1 MKKTMLA
8 VSLIALGLSA
18 FAGEKVA
25 EYTLPNVK
33 AELVESAAW
42 PGKYMINAEGLL
54 QPNEP
59 LGAPML
65 PYKTLSF
72 AVPNG
77 YSFKEVKVEADWEVF
92 SEKIKI
98 LPIQKPVPVSENPER
113 PEYVESTVEATYP
126 EAIAQARPM
135 KITGLDVIVVSVTPF
150 RYCEK
155 TGLLEKAKNLKL
167 SVIFTE
173 KPRLMSTLSVSP
185 SASTSSPS
193 TSTPLVHPDY
203 LAATLST
210 LVNPEDAAPKAEQLM
225 AAAAGTQVDYLMVS
239 PPDLYDTWKWYIDE
253 RKKNHPTL
261 TFEIVNTY
269 NIYNT
274 YPFKGWVKD
283 GVETTDG
290 TYANAAESIHAFLT
304 AYSSEHALKYVVLG
318 GAWLDVNDKDADGNL
333 NRHYL
338 QDGTEITY
346 ANAVPGVVIRVQ
358 YHPPSDLFY
367 ACVERYKDN
376 PGHPWDIDGDE
387 LYVEPDELQH
397 VNLQAKFAVSRMT
410 MKPFTYKGETLNQHQ
425 VISNFVKKVNRAEDP
440 KFVGNFKMGLAS
452 APLNYTQRNLTDTQ
466 IVLREEEE
474 FFDNVPN
481 MYDPVHSWVFS
492 DVGPVTRRH
501 AKEIMAPYH
510 PIIDAIGFHEPDTV
524 SHNSSKQWAFNDFY
538 RYDRETGSNNGHGSG
553 TSAALF
559 SANKFI
565 TEPGLTKINVV
576 GISCNTGHP
585 DLFSNKN
592 GKSVADVSLGESGCA
607 NITETGGVIASMN
620 NTRVGLSYF
629 ETRRLDGAGI
639 SERMHYNMCIN
650 VAKGM
655 TAGEAWLGAVTKYL
669 EDSRPKNNPDN
680 INPAQGGTYCMA
692 EEMLYGDP
700 LIKIVDI
707 YDYTWNGGNS
717 GMWDMTSENWTKDG
731 SASTFYHA
739 NNINFNVSGNTSITL
754 NPNTIPLELNR
765 TTLPY
770 GGMKMNITQGA
781 GDTFSLGGTGWLRLM
796 NNLNVSG
803 GTLEIGVSGGV
814 GGVDKTENERGE
826 VSVTSTGGIIF
837 ENTGKLVLN
846 NNNSGSK
853 YYFINGVKNA
863 SEIAFKGGGAI
874 LELGGLDSTLETL
887 SFEGVSSA
895 VSAGNVLRTNRDKT
909 KGELVR
915 FLPLSLKNIAL
926 TLETYEAFFGYTGET
941 IATLEDATLSF
952 RQNRWRGAKDNK
964 GNNYA
969 ERVDKKLVM
978 KDSTLAVDATE
989 DFYLDNAT
997 IEMSGNCRFMTM
1009 NEGKFN
1015 LIGTTTVHLAEG
1027 AVCRL
1032 DADFKAG
1039 TDGKLVFTGPG
1050 RVVVGLADGP
1060 AGAIRVEGGAILEME
1075 LFMFS
1080 RLSRLELA
1088 DGTTI
1093 VLPYQEDNF
1102 FQVIPITGEMVVEG
1116 ELVIKVKDEN
1126 KDEGEIIAEH
1136 TPTGSIFQF
1145 GSLLKWASA
1154 DGVWTLNTSVKPW
1167 LKNGVPTA
1175 FDLAERVYFPDI
1187 EGGEATVRL
1196 AMALEKPFICF
1207 GNKTTH
1213 YTFTCADN
1221 APETTTLI
1229 FDSLTI
1235 GGWTHFTFPL
1245 TFEKS
1250 LNVSGG
1256 DFEGNEVVSPVV
1268 EVAEGG
1274 VFEATTLHGR
1284 GDNRSEVTV
1293 SERGAFTL
1301 QGSHKMDLVLG
1312 KGAYLKAENGKY
1324 LDWNATTSITWP
1336 EDGSKVKID
1345 VSEFTPPETPQTII
1359 SGAGYTWTMQDL
1371 RKLEVEGNTCSL
1383 AVQDGALC
1391 LVKSDDIASPY
1402 TMSVNSANLNW
1413 DDAVWSGNGTAFPK
1427 KWSESYLDWTA
1438 DGVITVAQDRAV
1450 LTLDKPARFD
1460 TLTFVPANDSV
1471 KNFTFTIAT
1480 GGELKAREVHFEG
1493 FGGVVNV
1500 NNLELEEG
1508 ELYTS
1513 TEMHLKGTSSG
1524 ILRSGGNDTIYIYEP
1539 SEKWVLGEG
1548 AQGFLYFAITDRV
1561 KAVRQKI
1568 LVIDEESDWPIGGL
1582 EVALFQPNPIDR
1594 AEDFFIARDGA
1605 YVYIVPPEVHAIATA
1620 GTTEWTELQ
1629 WYAYDGSEATIS
1641 DWNDVY
1647 AARLESQS
1655 NDAIVLMDACAKDQL
1670 TIGPVETTSATTVML
1685 KAVEGSSA
1693 ILPIQITMN
1702 APATVKGDLLPTF
1715 DYVRGAGKLTLDTGA
1730 TTTLTLSSNFSP
1742 VEDGKVEVKAGSK
1755 IVLHH
1760 TIYYSTTNANWSGL
1774 TGDGEV
1780 EIVGDG
1786 NFRFMVPVPG
1796 KMFASTLGLTLHS
1809 ELEYLFDC
1817 GAYTMNVSNLGGSG
1831 IVGFGGL
1838 TVKEFE
1844 KRCNNNGAIAERL
1857 AGPRVLRTTQ
1867 TQISEWSGLLA
1878 PWFQYMFDTWR
1889 VSVKLVVTGNDDTPP
1904 SVKRRLV
1911 YSGTSGN
1918 TSSQYSGSDHVL
1930 DIESSGCLELNG
1942 FWNGDINNNGL
1953 LIFGRNGRVNGD
1965 GNLKGSGYITT
1976 DGDVIDLAARP
1987 SLASKYKLYSG
1998 TEGTI
2003 KFKVDSFETQTNVIQ
2018 VPNGFTLGEKPLVM
2032 LAVVGEGANEELR
2045 WKEVVLGDIENGY
2058 LVWKTGGAEIGPLT
2072 LTLAAGENDFD
2083 TLVGRFHASG
2093 VSEIIFNGAE
2103 GSDSSIAIQDQLS
2116 SYTGSLTL
2124 KNGVTVKG
2132 LSPLKASLNTNPSGK
2147 LVFALQDTSTT
2158 QDLISVPNGFAY
2170 DVDNFSVEVVGPNGE
2185 TNPMGTWA
2193 VLEGKLVYKIVNVD
2207 EPTTGFKFDG
2217 NLNSWGTHSV
2227 SAPAALSDDTYVET
2241 QKNGR
2246 GVKYTSI
2253 SRERYSNSNQFYL
2266 GANDWSF
2273 VWCVRLSPTTNGA
2286 HFSLGTKNGGGL
2298 ALTTVDS
2305 NHVALSRWNGGT
2317 PAERLVVAEIS
2328 AATSRFYSYAVTYRA
2343 GRYTF
2348 YVNGEEVGSSRDL
2361 DDATPLPSRVNWQ
2374 LFSIHGGNVG
2384 NVADGKDGFLDDVR
2398 AYDVALTPAAI
2409 KALADEFPPWPDMIA
2424 TVAGEVI
2431 ERNVNDFYVEEQIGN
2446 ICIAGDGTLR
2456 LIGDG
2461 EARLCQLADQSRLV
2475 IADGVTVRVTISN
2488 DNPNPLDGH
2497 EVVVE
2502 HGGRLVFEHADN
2514 VTALA
2519 NCDLRNITGEGTVE
2533 FLATVADRYIY
2544 LATNSFAETLSFC
2557 NNTTIFLGPYWN
2569 SSRPF
2574 KVTNLSGSGTFRYD
2588 TPKTAGRRYME
2599 VTQTESTVFT
2609 GVITDGPDNVGGGY
2623 TVSVKSDGETAT
2635 DKKSL
2640 TLSLLTDASGLD
2652 KVIVDSTGCL
2662 LVKKNASLGA
2672 AEITNNGLLV
2682 FSPQPN
2688 EDIRL
2693 NAFTFNNDST
2703 IHSTIA
2709 LSGNGTLFI
2718 PLNSKHFLAPSPVG
2732 VIDVLGSEGKTGV
2745 LSLIRV
2751 EKNFKFLKNV
2761 FRVSGALEGKELAVS
2776 GGWLCAAANAVP
2788 GGTAWS
2794 TESGEWTASGFNNGT
2809 GSTSGSVVSFED
2821 AVSTQSGGLVDAVA
2835 ITVNEAVSALQ
2846 MNFNSTLTS
2855 YTFTGSGSIGSAKFS
2870 FIDGGAPVVLN
2881 GVTLMPTSI
2890 ELVVPTSVAVG
2901 TRLITWSTPYENTF
2915 TSASLNAAGLTLEK
2929 RDDGLYVVE
2938 QPVDLDTIFYQFST
2952 ETPNYDATKLATS
2965 PSSMTIACSLKTANA
2980 KEELWAENLVWG
2992 TTKVKVGLM
3001 TGDTANKI
3009 KFFISVRGAA
3019 SYYPSEGVTVPFAN
3033 KQTHTYIIT
3042 FDSLSGSYGKWTL
3055 YVDGVKA
3062 VESGEKEFA
3071 FLFNDT
3077 ACNYTH
3083 EQTTNANAYLQDGR
3097 IYSRVLN
3104 TSEIKAYTELFP
3116 KNPVIHRAPRI
3127 IVR

>member
-1 MKKTMLA
+1 MKKSMLA
-8 VSLIALGLSA
+8 LLLIALGLSA
-18 FAGEKVA
+18 FAGEKIA
-25 EYTLPNVK
+25 EYTLPNVN
-33 AELVESAAW
+33 AELIESTAW
-42 PGKYMINAEGLL
+42 PGKYMINAAGLL
-54 QPNEP
+54 QPSEP

-77 YSFKEVKVEADWEVF
+77 YSFKEVKVEADWEVL

-98 LPIQKPVPVSENPER
+98 LPIQKPIPVSENPER

-150 RYCEK
+150 KYCEK

-173 KPRLMSTLSVSP
+173 KPRLMSSFSTSP
-185 SASTSSPS
+185 SS
-193 TSTPLVHPDY
+193 STPLVHPDY

-225 AAAAGTQVDYLMVS
+225 AAAAGTQVDYLMIS
-239 PPDLYDTWKWYIDE
+239 PPDLYETWEWYIGK
-253 RKKNHPTL
+253 RKENHPTL

-318 GAWLDVNDKDADGNL
+318 GAWLDVNDKDADGKL

-376 PGHPWDIDGDE
+376 PGHPWDPDGDE
-387 LYVEPDELQH
+387 LYVEPEELQH

-425 VISNFVKKVNRAEDP
+425 VISNFVEKVNRAEDP

-481 MYDPVHSWVFS
+481 MYDPAHSWFFS

-592 GKSVADVSLGESGCA
+592 GKSVADVSLGEAGCA
-607 NITETGGVIASMN
+607 NITETGGFIASMN
-620 NTRVGLSYF
+620 NSRVGLSYF

-669 EDSRPKNNPDN
+669 EDSRPKNDPNN

-717 GMWDMTSENWTKDG
+717 GTWDMTSENWTKDG

-754 NPNTIPLELNR
+754 DPNRIPTELNR

-770 GGMKMNITQGA
+770 GGMRMNITQGD
-781 GDTFSLGGTGWLRLM
+781 GDTFSLGGTGSLRLM

-814 GGVDKTENERGE
+814 GGVDKTENDRGE
-826 VSVTSTGGIIF
+826 VSVTANGGIIF

-874 LELGGLDSTLETL
+874 LELGGLDSTLEKLT
-887 SFEGVSSA
+887 FEGLNST
-895 VSAGNVLRTNRDKT
+895 VSAGNVLRTNMNKT

-915 FLPLSLKNIAL
+915 FLPLSLKNIGL
-926 TLETYEAFFGYTGET
+926 TLETYEAFDGYTGET
-941 IATLEDATLSF
+941 IATLEDAILTF

-969 ERVDKKLVM
+969 ERVNKKLVM

-997 IEMSGNCRFMTM
+997 IEMSGNCRFVTM

-1015 LIGTTTVHLAEG
+1015 LIGTTTVRLAEG
-1027 AVCRL
+1027 ATCRL
-1032 DADFKAG
+1032 DAEFKAAQ
-1039 TDGKLVFTGPG
+1039 DGKLVFTGPG
-1050 RVVVGLADGP
+1050 RVIVGLSDGP
-1060 AGAIRVEGGAILEME
+1060 AGAIRVEGGATLEME

-1093 VLPYQEDNF
+1093 VLPYQENNF

-1126 KDEGEIIAEH
+1126 AEEGEIIAEH

-1145 GSLLKWASA
+1145 GSLLEWASA
-1154 DGVWTLNTSVKPW
+1154 DGEWSLNKNIKPW
-1167 LKNGVPTA
+1167 RKNGESAA
-1175 FDLAERVYFPDI
+1175 FDIAERVYFPDI
-1187 EGGEATVRL
+1187 EGGVATVRL

-1250 LNVSGG
+1250 LIVSGG
-1256 DFEGNEVVSPVV
+1256 NFEGGKVVSPVV

-1284 GDNRSEVTV
+1284 GDNLSEVTV

-1345 VSEFTPPETPQTII
+1345 VSEFTPPETPQVII

-1391 LVKSDDIASPY
+1391 LVKSDGIASPY
-1402 TMSVNSANLNW
+1402 TMTVNSANLNW
-1413 DDAVWSGNGTAFPK
+1413 DDAAWSGNGTAFTK
-1427 KWSESYLDWTA
+1427 RWSESYLDWTA
-1438 DGVITVAQDRAV
+1438 NGVITVAQDDAV

-1460 TLTFVPANDSV
+1460 TLTFVPADDSV
-1471 KNFTFTIAT
+1471 KKFTFTIAA

-1493 FGGVVNV
+1493 FGGVVTV
-1500 NNLELEEG
+1500 NGLELEEG

-1513 TEMHLKGTSSG
+1513 TVMHLKGASSG

-1561 KAVRQKI
+1561 KAVRQKV

-1582 EVALFQPNPIDR
+1582 DVALFQPNPIDR
-1594 AEDFFIARDGA
+1594 AEDFFIAREGA
-1605 YVYIVPPEVHAIATA
+1605 YVYIVPPEVHAFPTA

-1629 WYAYDGSEATIS
+1629 WYAYDDSEATIS

-1655 NDAIVLMDACAKDQL
+1655 SDAIVLMDACATDVL
-1670 TIGPVETTSATTVML
+1670 TIGPASGTSPTTVML
-1685 KAVEGSSA
+1685 KAVEGSSV
-1693 ILPIQITMN
+1693 ILPGQITMN

-1742 VEDGKVEVKAGSK
+1742 IEDGYVEVKAGSK

-1780 EIVGDG
+1780 EIIRDG
-1786 NFRFMVPVPG
+1786 NFRFMVPVVA
-1796 KMFASTLGLTLHS
+1796 KMFASTLSLTLYS
-1809 ELEYLFDC
+1809 ELEYLFEC
-1817 GAYTMNVSNLGGSG
+1817 GPYAINVSNLGGAG
-1831 IVGFGGL
+1831 VVGFGGL
-1838 TVKEFE
+1838 TNSEFE
-1844 KRCNNNGAIAERL
+1844 RRCAGKVDVANRL
-1857 AGPRVLRTTQ
+1857 AGERVLQTTQ
-1867 TQISEWSGLLA
+1867 TRISEWNGSLASGFSY
-1878 PWFQYMFDTWR
+1878 WMWT
-1889 VSVKLVVTGNDDTPP
+1889 VSVKLKVAGGESTP
-1904 SVKRRLV
+1904 SVNRRLI
-1911 YSGTSGN
+1911 YSGN
-1918 TSSQYSGSDHVL
+1918 ATSSHVL

-1965 GNLKGSGYITT
+1965 DNLKGSGYITT
-1976 DGDVIDLAARP
+1976 DNDVIDLAARP
-1987 SLASKYKLYSG
+1987 ALASKYKLYSG

-2003 KFKVDSFETQTNVIQ
+2003 KFKVASFETQTNVIQ
-2018 VPNGFTLGEKPLVM
+2018 VPSDFTLGEKPLVM
-2032 LAVVGEGANEELR
+2032 LAVDGSGDLR
-2045 WKEVVLGDIENGY
+2045 WKEVELSDIENGY
-2058 LVWKTGGAEIGPLT
+2058 LVWKTQGEEIGPLT
-2072 LTLAAGENDFD
+2072 LTLAAGENDFNA
-2083 TLVGRFHASG
+2083 LVERFHASG

-2103 GSDSSIAIQDQLS
+2103 GVDSSIAIQDQLS

-2132 LSPLKASLNTNPSGK
+2132 LSPLMASLNTNPSGK
-2147 LVFALQDTSTT
+2147 LVFTLQDISTT
-2158 QDLISVPNGFAY
+2158 QDLINIPSDFDYKAN
-2170 DVDNFSVEVVGPNGE
+2170 DFSVEVVGPNGE
-2185 TNPMGTWA
+2185 TNPMGTWTKSGNKLIYK
-2193 VLEGKLVYKIVNVD
+2193 VVDVEGDVTV
-2207 EPTTGFKFDG
+2207 GFKFDG
-2217 NLNSWGTHSV
+2217 NATSWGTNPIGTIDNYSE
-2227 SAPAALSDDTYVET
+2227 SSYALTRDGYGINTLQNPYGGT
-2241 QKNGR
+2241 NL
-2246 GVKYTSI
+2246 
-2253 SRERYSNSNQFYL
+2253 YL
-2266 GANDWSF
+2266 GDTTDWSF
-2273 VWCVRLSPTTNGA
+2273 VWCVRLAPTVNGA
-2286 HFSLGTKNGGGL
+2286 HFSLGTKSGGGL
-2298 ALTTVDS
+2298 ALTTVDA
-2305 NHVALSRWNGGT
+2305 NHAALSRWKGGT
-2317 PAERLVVAEIS
+2317 AAEKLFTVEVPS
-2328 AATSRFYSYAVTYRA
+2328 ATSRFYSYAVTYRA

-2348 YVNGEEVGSSRDL
+2348 YANGEEKGSCSDL
-2361 DDATPLPSRVNWQ
+2361 EDAIPLASKVNWQ
-2374 LFSIHGGNVG
+2374 FFSIHGGNVN
-2384 NVADGKDGFLDDVR
+2384 NVATSSGGVIDDVR

-2424 TVAGEVI
+2424 TIAGEVV
-2431 ERNVNDFYVEEQIGN
+2431 ERNVNDFYVDGQIGN
-2446 ICIAGDGTLR
+2446 ICISGDGTLR
-2456 LIGDG
+2456 LVGVG
-2461 EARLCQLADQSRLV
+2461 EARLCQIDNQSRLV

-2488 DNPNPLDGH
+2488 GNPNPLDGH

-2514 VTALA
+2514 VTELA
-2519 NCDLRNITGEGTVE
+2519 NCDLSNITGEGTVE
-2533 FLATVADRYIY
+2533 FLATVADKYIY
-2544 LATNSFAETLSFC
+2544 PPTNSFAGTLSFC

-2599 VTQTESTVFT
+2599 VTQTESTVFA

-2623 TVSVKSDGETAT
+2623 TVTVKSDGETAT

-2662 LVKKNASLGA
+2662 MVKKNASLGA

-2693 NAFTFNNDST
+2693 NAFTFNSDST

-2718 PLNSKHFLAPSPVG
+2718 PLNSKHFLASSPVG

-2751 EKNFKFLKNV
+2751 ENNFKFLKNV

-2809 GSTSGSVVSFED
+2809 GSTSGGAVSFED
-2821 AVSTQSGGLVDAVA
+2821 AVSTQSGRIVDAVA
-2835 ITVNEAVSALQ
+2835 ITVNETVSASQ

-2855 YTFTGSGSIGSAKFS
+2855 YTFTGSGSIDSAKFS

-2881 GVTLMPTSI
+2881 GVTLTQSSI

-2938 QPVDLDTIFYQFST
+2938 QPVDLATIFYQFST
-2952 ETPNYDATKLATS
+2952 ENTTYDATKLAVS
-2965 PSSMTIACSLKTANA
+2965 PSSMTIACSLKTASPN
-2980 KEELWAENLVWG
+2980 ETLWTENLAWG
-2992 TTKVKVGLM
+2992 ATKVKVGLM
-3001 TGDTANKI
+3001 TGDTADKI
-3009 KFFISVRGAA
+3009 KFFVSVVGSAT

-3062 VESGEKEFA
+3062 GESGEKELA
-3071 FLFNDT
+3071 FLYNKT

-3083 EQTTNANAYLQDGR
+3083 EQTTNANGYLQDGR

-3116 KNPVIHRAPRI
+3116 KTPAIHLAPRI

>member
-1 MKKTMLA
+1 MRSYLTKKISLIGA
-8 VSLIALGLSA
+8 VLLGSVSL
-18 FAGEKVA
+18 AGEKIS
-25 EYTLPNVK
+25 EYTLPEVK
-33 AELVESAAW
+33 AELVESTAW
-42 PGKYMINAEGLL
+42 PDKYMINVEGLL

-113 PEYVESTVEATYP
+113 PGYVESTVEATYP
-126 EAIAQARPM
+126 EAIAQGRPM

-150 RYCEK
+150 RYCGK

-167 SVIFTE
+167 SVVFTE
-173 KPRLMSTLSVSP
+173 KPRLMTTLSVSP
-185 SASTSSPS
+185 SAS

-203 LAATLST
+203 LAATLSA
-210 LVNPEDAAPKAEQLM
+210 LVNPDDAAPKAEQLM

-239 PPDLYDTWKWYIDE
+239 PPALYDTWLWYIGE

-261 TFEIVNTY
+261 TFDIVNTE

-367 ACVERYKDN
+367 ACVERYADN
-376 PGHPWDIDGDE
+376 PGHPWDPDGDE

-425 VISNFVKKVNRAEDP
+425 VISNFLIKVNRAEDP

-585 DLFSNKN
+585 DLFSSKN
-592 GKSVADVSLGESGCA
+592 GKSVADVSLGEAGCA
-607 NITETGGVIASMN
+607 NITGTGGFIASMN

-707 YDYTWNGGNS
+707 YDYTWNGGNP
-717 GMWDMTSENWTKDG
+717 GVWDMTTQNWTKDG
-731 SASTFYHA
+731 EATEFYHA
-739 NNINFNVSGNTSITL
+739 KNINFNVSGDTSITL

-781 GDTFSLGGTGWLRLM
+781 GDTFSLGGTGSLRLM

-853 YYFINGVKNA
+853 YYFINGVKNV
-863 SEIAFKGGGAI
+863 SEIAFNGGGAI

-887 SFEGVSSA
+887 TFEGQSSD
-895 VSAGNVLRTNRDKT
+895 VSAGNVLRTNMNKA

-964 GNNYA
+964 GNYYA

-997 IEMSGNCRFMTM
+997 IETSGNCRFVTM

-1050 RVVVGLADGP
+1050 RVIVGLADGP
-1060 AGAIRVEGGAILEME
+1060 AGAIRVEGGATLEME

-1093 VLPYQEDNF
+1093 VLPYKENNF

-1126 KDEGEIIAEH
+1126 AEEGEIIAEH
-1136 TPTGSIFQF
+1136 TSTGSIFQF
-1145 GSLLKWASA
+1145 GSLLEWASEN
-1154 DGVWTLNTSVKPW
+1154 DEWTLDKEVKPW
-1167 LKNGVPTA
+1167 LKNGVAAA
-1175 FDLAERVYFPDI
+1175 FDLAENMYFPDI
-1187 EGGEATVRL
+1187 EGGQAIVRL
-1196 AMALEKPFICF
+1196 AMSLENPFVCF
-1207 GNKTTH
+1207 ANKTTH
-1213 YTFTCADN
+1213 YNFIPAEGAKDV
-1221 APETTTLI
+1221 TLT
-1229 FDSLTI
+1229 FDSLNI
-1235 GGWTHFTFPL
+1235 GGWTHFAFPL
-1245 TFEKS
+1245 TFEKR
-1250 LNVSGG
+1250 LDVAGG
-1256 DFEGNEVVSPVV
+1256 DAEGTEIVSPVV
-1268 EVAEGG
+1268 KVAAGG
-1274 VFEATTLHGR
+1274 VLEAITIR
-1284 GDNRSEVTV
+1284 GKGDSPSEVTIAD
-1293 SERGAFTL
+1293 GGKFTL
-1301 QGSHKMDLVLG
+1301 QGSHRMKLVLEP
-1312 KGAYLKAENGKY
+1312 GAYLKAENKKY
-1324 LDWNATTSITWP
+1324 LDWNIATEIVWP

-1345 VSEFTPPETPQTII
+1345 VSGFTPPEKPQVII
-1359 SGAGYTWTMQDL
+1359 RGDGRHWTMQDL

-1383 AVQDGALC
+1383 AVQEGTLC
-1391 LVKSDDIASPY
+1391 LVKRDDIAAPY

-1413 DDAVWSGNGTAFPK
+1413 DDAAWSGNGTAFPK

-1438 DGVITVAQDRAV
+1438 NGVITVAQNDAV

-1460 TLTFVPANDSV
+1460 TLTFVPANESV
-1471 KNFTFTIAT
+1471 SNFTFTIAA

-1513 TEMHLKGTSSG
+1513 TEMHLKGASSG
-1524 ILRSGGNDTIYIYEP
+1524 ILRSGGNDTIYIYAP

-1605 YVYIVPPEVHAIATA
+1605 YVYIVPPEVHAIATS
-1620 GTTEWTELQ
+1620 GTTNWTALQ

-1655 NDAIVLMDACAKDQL
+1655 NDAIVLMDACATAQL
-1670 TIGPVETTSATTVML
+1670 TIGPASGTSPTSVML
-1685 KAVEGSSA
+1685 KAVEGSLV

-1742 VEDGKVEVKAGSK
+1742 IEDGYVEVKAGSK

-1780 EIVGDG
+1780 EIIRDG
-1786 NFRFMVPVPG
+1786 TFRFMVPVVA
-1796 KMFASTLGLTLHS
+1796 KMFASTLSLTLRS
-1809 ELEYLFDC
+1809 ELEYLFEC
-1817 GAYTMNVSNLGGSG
+1817 GPYTINVSNLGGAG
-1831 IVGFGGL
+1831 TVGFGGM
-1838 TVKEFE
+1838 TDNDFAR
-1844 KRCNNNGAIAERL
+1844 RCNNDGKIATKL
-1857 AGPRVLRTTQ
+1857 AGERVLRTTQ
-1867 TQISEWSGLLA
+1867 TRISEWNGLLA
-1878 PWFQYMFDTWR
+1878 PGFSFGFWS
-1889 VSVKLVVTGNDDTPP
+1889 VSVRLKVAGSESTP
-1904 SVKRRLV
+1904 SVNRRLV
-1911 YSGTSGN
+1911 YSGNSTNS
-1918 TSSQYSGSDHVL
+1918 HVL

-1942 FWNGDINNNGL
+1942 YWNGDINNNGI
-1953 LIFGRNGRVNGD
+1953 LIFGRNGRVSGD

-1976 DGDVIDLAARP
+1976 DGDVIDLATRP
-1987 SLASKYKLYSG
+1987 ALASKYKLYSG

-2003 KFKVDSFETQTNVIQ
+2003 KFNVASFATKTNVIQ
-2018 VPNGFTLGEKPLVM
+2018 VPSGFALGEKPLVM
-2032 LAVVGEGANEELR
+2032 LAVDGSGDLR
-2045 WKEVVLGDIENGY
+2045 WKEVELSDIENGY
-2058 LVWKTGGAEIGPLT
+2058 LVWKTQGAEIGPLT
-2072 LTLAAGENDFD
+2072 LNLAAGENDFN
-2083 TLVGRFHASG
+2083 TLVERFHASG

-2103 GSDSSIAIQDQLS
+2103 GVDSSIAIQDQLS

-2124 KNGVTVKG
+2124 KNGATVKG
-2132 LSPLKASLNTNPSGK
+2132 LSPLMASLNTNPSGK
-2147 LVFALQDTSTT
+2147 LVFTLQDISTT
-2158 QDLISVPNGFAY
+2158 QDLVNVPNDFTYAN
-2170 DVDNFSVEVVGPNGE
+2170 DFSVEVVGPNGE
-2185 TNPMGTWA
+2185 TNPMGTWTKS
-2193 VLEGKLVYKIVNVD
+2193 GNKLIYKIVDVEGD
-2207 EPTTGFKFDG
+2207 VTVGFKFDG
-2217 NLNSWGTHSV
+2217 NATSWGSKNTINAGNFGPDSY
-2227 SAPAALSDDTYVET
+2227 ALTRDGYGINTLQNPY
-2241 QKNGR
+2241 G
-2246 GVKYTSI
+2246 GGI
-2253 SRERYSNSNQFYL
+2253 YL
-2266 GANDWSF
+2266 GDTNDWSF
-2273 VWCVRLSPTTNGA
+2273 VWCVRLAPTVNGA
-2286 HFSLGTKNGGGL
+2286 HFSLGTRTGGGL

-2305 NHVALSRWNGGT
+2305 NHAALSRWKGGT
-2317 PAERLVVAEIS
+2317 PAEKLFTVFVPS
-2328 AATSRFYSYAVTYRA
+2328 ATSRFYSYAVTYRA

-2348 YVNGEEVGSSRDL
+2348 YANGEEVGSCSEL
-2361 DDATPLPSRVNWQ
+2361 EGAIPLASSVNWQ
-2374 LFSIHGGNVG
+2374 FFSVHGSNVG
-2384 NVADGKDGFLDDVR
+2384 NIATSSGGVIDDVR
-2398 AYDVALTPAAI
+2398 AYDIALTPAAI

-2431 ERNVNDFYVEEQIGN
+2431 ERKVEDFYVDGQIGN
-2446 ICIAGDGTLR
+2446 ICISGDGTLR
-2456 LIGDG
+2456 LVGVG
-2461 EARLCQLADQSRLV
+2461 EARLCQIDNQSRLV

-2488 DNPNPLDGH
+2488 GNPNPLDGH

-2514 VTALA
+2514 VTELA
-2519 NCDLRNITGEGTVE
+2519 NCDLSNITGEGTVE
-2533 FLATVADRYIY
+2533 FLATVADKYIY
-2544 LATNSFAETLSFC
+2544 PATNSFAETLSFC
-2557 NNTTIFLGPYWN
+2557 NNTTIYLGPYWN

-2623 TVSVKSDGETAT
+2623 TVTVKSDGETAT

-2693 NAFTFNNDST
+2693 NAFTFNNNFT

-2718 PLNSKHFLAPSPVG
+2718 PLNSRHFLAPSPVG

-2745 LSLIRV
+2745 LPLIRV
-2751 EKNFKFLKNV
+2751 EDDFKFLKNV

-2776 GGWLCAAANAVP
+2776 DGWLCAAADAVT

-2794 TESGEWTASGFNNGT
+2794 TESGAWTASRFNNGEVA
-2809 GSTSGSVVSFED
+2809 TSGKSVSFED
-2821 AVSTQSGGLVDAVA
+2821 AVSTVSGGLVTNV
-2835 ITVNEAVSALQ
+2835 TVTVDETVSCSQ
-2846 MNFNSTLTS
+2846 MSFNSTMTS
-2855 YTFTGSGSIGSAKFS
+2855 YILTGGSIDSAEFS
-2870 FIDGGAPVVLN
+2870 FVNGCAPVVLD
-2881 GVTLMPTSI
+2881 GITLVQPSI
-2890 ELVVPTSVAVG
+2890 EVVVPTSVTVG
-2901 TRLITWSTPYENTF
+2901 TRLVTWSAPYDNTF
-2915 TSASLNAAGLTLEK
+2915 TSPTLDGVGLAIEK
-2929 RDDGLYVVE
+2929 REDGLYVIE
-2938 QPVDLDTIFYQFST
+2938 KPADLENMFFNGNGQ
-2952 ETPNYDATKLATS
+2952 NYTVTGLGANNYA
-2965 PSSMTIACSLKTANA
+2965 PSITIACSVKATKANTVLWSETLVVGNNQLRIGLVTGSSPKT
-2980 KEELWAENLVWG
+2980 
-2992 TTKVKVGLM
+2992 
-3001 TGDTANKI
+3001 I
-3009 KFFISVRGAA
+3009 KFFYDYMSNPRDFPCGEI
-3019 SYYPSEGVTVPFAN
+3019 YVPHADQ
-3033 KQTHTYIIT
+3033 QTYTYIIT
-3042 FDSLSGSYGKWTL
+3042 FDNTVGVWRL
-3055 YVDGVKA
+3055 YVDGVEKA
-3062 VESGEKEFA
+3062 QSREKSQA
-3071 FLFNDT
+3071 FLYNG
-3077 ACNYTH
+3077 AAYNYTH
-3083 EQTTNANAYLQDGR
+3083 AVDASATIDDWRLYT
-3097 IYSRVLN
+3097 RVLN
-3104 TSEIKAYTELFP
+3104 ASEIKAYKELFP
-3116 KNPVIHRAPRI
+3116 RTPALRPPKVLFR
-3127 IVR
+3127 

>member
-1 MKKTMLA
+1 MKKSMLA
-8 VSLIALGLSA
+8 LSLIALGLSA
-18 FAGEKVA
+18 FAGEKIA

-33 AELVESAAW
+33 AELVESTAW

-54 QPNEP
+54 QPSEP
-59 LGAPML
+59 LGSPML

-77 YSFKEVKVEADWEVF
+77 YSFKEVKVEADWEVL

-150 RYCEK
+150 KYCEK

-173 KPRLMSTLSVSP
+173 KPRLMSSFSASP
-185 SASTSSPS
+185 SS
-193 TSTPLVHPDY
+193 STPLVHPDY

-225 AAAAGTQVDYLMVS
+225 AAAAGTQVDYLMIS
-239 PPDLYDTWKWYIDE
+239 PPDLYETWEWYIGE

-318 GAWLDVNDKDADGNL
+318 GAWLDVNDKDADGKL

-376 PGHPWDIDGDE
+376 PGHPWDPDGDE

-410 MKPFTYKGETLNQHQ
+410 MKPFTYKGETLSQHE
-425 VISNFVKKVNRAEDP
+425 VIENFVKKVNRAEDP

-481 MYDPVHSWVFS
+481 MYDPAHSWFFS

-592 GKSVADVSLGESGCA
+592 GKSVADVSLGEAGCA
-607 NITETGGVIASMN
+607 NITGTGGFIASMN

-669 EDSRPKNNPDN
+669 EDSRPKNDPNN

-707 YDYTWNGGNS
+707 YDYTWNGGNP
-717 GMWDMTSENWTKDG
+717 GVWDMTTQNWTKDG
-731 SASTFYHA
+731 EATEFYHA
-739 NNINFNVSGNTSITL
+739 KNINFNVSGDTSITL

-770 GGMKMNITQGA
+770 GGMTMNINQGD
-781 GDTFSLGGTGWLRLM
+781 GDTFSLGGTGSLRLM

-853 YYFINGVKNA
+853 YYFINGVKNV
-863 SEIAFKGGGAI
+863 SEIAFNGGGAI

-895 VSAGNVLRTNRDKT
+895 VSAGNVLRTNMNKA

-978 KDSTLAVDATE
+978 KDSALAVDATE

-997 IEMSGNCRFMTM
+997 IEMSGNCRFVTM

-1050 RVVVGLADGP
+1050 RVIVGLADGP
-1060 AGAIRVEGGAILEME
+1060 AGAIRVEGGATLEME
-1075 LFMFS
+1075 LFMFT

-1093 VLPYQEDNF
+1093 VLPYKESNF

-1126 KDEGEIIAEH
+1126 AEEGEIIAEH
-1136 TPTGSIFQF
+1136 TSTGSIFQF
-1145 GSLLKWASA
+1145 GSLLEWASEN
-1154 DGVWTLNTSVKPW
+1154 DEWTLDKEVKPW
-1167 LKNGVPTA
+1167 LKNGVAAA
-1175 FDLAERVYFPDI
+1175 FDLAENMYFPDI
-1187 EGGEATVRL
+1187 EGGQAIVRL
-1196 AMALEKPFICF
+1196 AMSLENPFVCF
-1207 GNKTTH
+1207 ANKTTH
-1213 YTFTCADN
+1213 YNFIPAEGAKDV
-1221 APETTTLI
+1221 TLT
-1229 FDSLTI
+1229 FDSLNI
-1235 GGWTHFTFPL
+1235 GGWTHFAFPL
-1245 TFEKS
+1245 TFEKR
-1250 LNVSGG
+1250 LDVAGG
-1256 DFEGNEVVSPVV
+1256 DAEGTEIVSPVV
-1268 EVAEGG
+1268 KVAAGG
-1274 VFEATTLHGR
+1274 VLEAITIR
-1284 GDNRSEVTV
+1284 GKGDSPSEVTIV
-1293 SERGAFTL
+1293 DGGKFTL
-1301 QGSHKMDLVLG
+1301 QGSHRMKLVLEP
-1312 KGAYLKAENGKY
+1312 GAYLKAENKKY
-1324 LDWNATTSITWP
+1324 LDWNIATEIVWP

-1345 VSEFTPPETPQTII
+1345 VSGFTPPEKPQVII
-1359 SGAGYTWTMQDL
+1359 RGDGRHWTMQDL

-1383 AVQDGALC
+1383 AVQEGTLC
-1391 LVKSDDIASPY
+1391 LVKRDDIDSPY
-1402 TMSVNSANLNW
+1402 AMTVNATALNW
-1413 DDAVWSGNGTAFPK
+1413 DDAAWLGGGSAFPK
-1427 KWSESYLDWTA
+1427 KWSESFLDWTA
-1438 DGVITVAQDRAV
+1438 AGVVTVTQDNAE
-1450 LTLDKPARFD
+1450 LTLSTSAHFD
-1460 TLTFVPANDSV
+1460 TLTFVPADDTI
-1471 KNFTFTIAT
+1471 KNFTFTIAE

-1508 ELYTS
+1508 ELYPS
-1513 TEMHLKGTSSG
+1513 TEMHIKGASSG

-1548 AQGFLYFAITDRV
+1548 AQGFLHLAITDRV
-1561 KAVRQKI
+1561 KAVRQKV
-1568 LVIDEESDWPIGGL
+1568 LVIGEESAWPIGGL

-1605 YVYIVPPEVHAIATA
+1605 YVYIVPPEVHAIATS
-1620 GTTEWTELQ
+1620 GTTNWTALQ

-1655 NDAIVLMDACAKDQL
+1655 NDAIVLMDACATAQL
-1670 TIGPVETTSATTVML
+1670 TIGPASGTSPTSVML
-1685 KAVEGSSA
+1685 KAVEGSPV

-1742 VEDGKVEVKAGSK
+1742 IEDGLVELKAGSK

-1760 TIYYSTTNANWSGL
+1760 TIYYSTTTANWSGL

-1780 EIVGDG
+1780 EIVQDG
-1786 NFRFMVPVPG
+1786 NFRFTIPVPS
-1796 KMFASTLGLTLHS
+1796 KMFASTLSLNLQS
-1809 ELEYLFDC
+1809 ELAYQLNA
-1817 GAYTMNVSNLGGSG
+1817 GNYTMNVSNLSG
-1831 IVGFGGL
+1831 AGTVGYGVSVNDFIAML
-1838 TVKEFE
+1838 TKDVSVAKTYSGT
-1844 KRCNNNGAIAERL
+1844 RT
-1857 AGPRVLRTTQ
+1857 LRTTQ
-1867 TQISEWSGLLA
+1867 TRVSEWKGVFSSWVGLTYFGWVL
-1878 PWFQYMFDTWR
+1878 DT
-1889 VSVKLVVTGNDDTPP
+1889 KLVVSGSESAP
-1904 SVKRRLV
+1904 SINRRLI
-1911 YSGTSGN
+1911 YSGTSN
-1918 TSSQYSGSDHVL
+1918 TSSGENSGSNHTL
-1930 DIESSGCLELNG
+1930 AIESSGCLELNG
-1942 FWNGDINNNGL
+1942 FWNGTINNNGL
-1953 LIFGRNGRVNGD
+1953 LIFGRNARVNNDSSLAGF
-1965 GNLKGSGYITT
+1965 GYITT
-1976 DGDVIDLAARP
+1976 DGDVIDLVARP
-1987 SLASKYKLYSG
+1987 ALATKYKLYSG

-2003 KFKVDSFETQTNVIQ
+2003 KFNVASFATKTTVIPVQ
-2018 VPNGFTLGEKPLVM
+2018 SGFTLGAKPLMM
-2032 LAVVGEGANEELR
+2032 LAVDANGDMR
-2045 WKEVVLGDIENGY
+2045 WKEVALSDIENGY
-2058 LVWKTGGAEIGPLT
+2058 LVWKTSGAEIGPLT

-2083 TLVGRFHASG
+2083 TLAERFHASG
-2093 VSEIIFNGAE
+2093 VSEIIFNGAA
-2103 GSDSSIAIQDQLS
+2103 GGDSSVAIGNQLRT
-2116 SYTGSLTL
+2116 YTGALTL
-2124 KNGVTVKG
+2124 KGGATVTG
-2132 LSPLKASLNTNPSGK
+2132 LSPLMGSLTTNPSGK
-2147 LVFALQDTSTT
+2147 LVFTLQDITTT
-2158 QDLISVPNGFAY
+2158 QDLVKVPNDFAY
-2170 DVDNFSVEVVGPNGE
+2170 AADNFSIEVVGPNGE
-2185 TNPMGTWA
+2185 TNPMGTWTKSG
-2193 VLEGKLVYKIVNVD
+2193 EKLIYKIVDINAV
-2207 EPTTGFKFDG
+2207 TTGFKFDG
-2217 NLNSWGTHSV
+2217 NATSWGTNPIGTITTYPDS
-2227 SAPAALSDDTYVET
+2227 SYALTRDGYGINTLQNPY
-2241 QKNGR
+2241 G
-2246 GVKYTSI
+2246 
-2253 SRERYSNSNQFYL
+2253 SNLYL
-2266 GANDWSF
+2266 GDTNDWSF
-2273 VWCVRLSPTTNGA
+2273 VWCVRLSPTENGA
-2286 HFSLGTKNGGGL
+2286 HFSLGTKSGGGL
-2298 ALTTVDS
+2298 ALTTVDA
-2305 NHVALSRWNGGT
+2305 NHAALSRWKGGT
-2317 PAERLVVAEIS
+2317 PAEKLFTVEVPS
-2328 AATSRFYSYAVTYRA
+2328 ATSRFYSYAVTYRA

-2348 YVNGEEVGSSRDL
+2348 YADGEEVGSCLEL
-2361 DDATPLPSRVNWQ
+2361 DGATAIASKVNWQ
-2374 LFSIHGGNVG
+2374 LFSIHGGNVN
-2384 NVADGKDGFLDDVR
+2384 NVATSSGGVIDDVR
-2398 AYDVALTPAAI
+2398 AYDVALPPAAI

-2424 TVAGEVI
+2424 TIAGEVV
-2431 ERNVNDFYVEEQIGN
+2431 ERNVNDFYVDGQIGN
-2446 ICIAGDGTLR
+2446 ICISGDGALR
-2456 LIGDG
+2456 LVGVG
-2461 EARLCQLADQSRLV
+2461 EARLCQIDNQSRLV

-2488 DNPNPLDGH
+2488 GNPNPLDGH

-2514 VTALA
+2514 VTELA
-2519 NCDLRNITGEGTVE
+2519 NCDLSNITGEGTVE

-2544 LATNSFAETLSFC
+2544 PPTNSFAETLSFC
-2557 NNTTIFLGPYWN
+2557 NNTTIYLGPYWN

-2599 VTQTESTVFT
+2599 VTQTESTVFA

-2623 TVSVKSDGETAT
+2623 TVTVKSDGETAT

-2693 NAFTFNNDST
+2693 NAFTFNNNST

-2751 EKNFKFLKNV
+2751 EDDFKFLKNV

-2809 GSTSGSVVSFED
+2809 GTTSGSAVSFED

-2835 ITVNEAVSALQ
+2835 ITVNETVSALQ

-2855 YTFTGSGSIGSAKFS
+2855 YTFTGSGSIDSAKFS

-2881 GVTLMPTSI
+2881 GVTLTQSSI

-2929 RDDGLYVVE
+2929 RDNGLYAVE
-2938 QPVDLDTIFYQFST
+2938 QPVDLDTMLFHFNDVGQEYVVT
-2952 ETPNYDATKLATS
+2952 GLGAHNYTP
-2965 PSSMTIACSLKTANA
+2965 PITIACSVKAPSAPNTVLWFETLSMGTSTLKI
-2980 KEELWAENLVWG
+2980 
-2992 TTKVKVGLM
+2992 GLI
-3001 TGDTANKI
+3001 TGDTKNKI
-3009 KFFISVRGAA
+3009 KFFYDYMSNPRT
-3019 SYYPSEGVTVPFAN
+3019 YPCGEIVVPFASF
-3033 KQTHTYIIT
+3033 QTHTYIIT
-3042 FDSLSGSYGKWTL
+3042 FDNTVKVWKLYADGVEQGVSVEKEMAFFYNDARESYT
-3055 YVDGVKA
+3055 YTHTVDGNA
-3062 VESGEKEFA
+3062 TIDDWR
-3071 FLFNDT
+3071 L
-3077 ACNYTH
+3077 YT
-3083 EQTTNANAYLQDGR
+3083 
-3097 IYSRVLN
+3097 RVLN
-3104 TSEIKAYTELFP
+3104 ASEIKKYKELFP
-3116 KNPVIHRAPRI
+3116 RTPALRPPKVLFR
-3127 IVR
+3127 

>member
-1 MKKTMLA
+1 MKTNLLKKLLLIGA
-8 VSLIALGLSA
+8 VLLGSVSL
-18 FAGEKVA
+18 AGERVV
-25 EYTLPNVK
+25 EYTLPEVK
-33 AELVESAAW
+33 AELVESTVW
-42 PGKYMINAEGLL
+42 SDKYMINVEGLL
-54 QPNEP
+54 QPDEP
-59 LGAPML
+59 LGSPML

-113 PEYVESTVEATYP
+113 PGYVESTVEATYP
-126 EAIAQARPM
+126 EAIAQGRPM

-150 RYCEK
+150 RYCGK

-167 SVIFTE
+167 SVVFTE
-173 KPRLMSTLSVSP
+173 KPRLMSTF
-185 SASTSSPS
+185 STPAPTPAPT

-210 LVNPEDAAPKAEQLM
+210 LVNPDDAAPKAEQLM

-239 PPDLYDTWKWYIDE
+239 PPALYDTWLWYIGE

-261 TFEIVNTY
+261 TFEIVNTE

-592 GKSVADVSLGESGCA
+592 GKSVADVSLGEAGCA
-607 NITETGGVIASMN
+607 NITGTGGFIASMN

-669 EDSRPKNNPDN
+669 EDSRPKNDPNN
-680 INPAQGGTYCMA
+680 INPAQGGTYCLA

-717 GMWDMTSENWTKDG
+717 GTWDMTSENWTKDG

-754 NPNTIPLELNR
+754 DPNRIPTELNR

-781 GDTFSLGGTGWLRLM
+781 GDTFSLGGTGSLRLM

-853 YYFINGVKNA
+853 YYFINGVKNV
-863 SEIAFKGGGAI
+863 SEIAFNGGGAI

-887 SFEGVSSA
+887 TFEGQSSD
-895 VSAGNVLRTNRDKT
+895 VSAGNVLRTNMNKA

-997 IEMSGNCRFMTM
+997 IEMSGNCRFVTM

-1050 RVVVGLADGP
+1050 RVIVGLADGP
-1060 AGAIRVEGGAILEME
+1060 AGAIRVEGGATLEME

-1093 VLPYQEDNF
+1093 VLPYQENNF

-1126 KDEGEIIAEH
+1126 AEEGEIIAEH

-1145 GSLLKWASA
+1145 GSLLEWASA

-1167 LKNGVPTA
+1167 LKNEVAAA

-1187 EGGEATVRL
+1187 AGGVATVRL

-1256 DFEGNEVVSPVV
+1256 DFEGGEVVSPVV

-1274 VFEATTLHGR
+1274 VFEAMTLHGR

-1301 QGSHKMDLVLG
+1301 QGSHKMNLVLG
-1312 KGAYLKAENGKY
+1312 KGAYLKAEDGKH

-1336 EDGSKVKID
+1336 ESDAKVKID
-1345 VSEFTPPETPQTII
+1345 VSEFTPSATPQMII
-1359 SGAGYTWTMQDL
+1359 SGAGYIWTMQDL

-1383 AVQDGALC
+1383 AVVDGDLC
-1391 LVKSDDIASPY
+1391 LVKRDDIASPY
-1402 TMSVNSANLNW
+1402 TMSVNSEKLNW
-1413 DDAVWSGNGTAFPK
+1413 DDAAWSGNGTAFTK

-1438 DGVITVAQDRAV
+1438 NGVITVAKNDAV
-1450 LTLDKPARFD
+1450 LTLDKSARFD

-1471 KNFTFTIAT
+1471 KNFTFTIAA

-1500 NNLELEEG
+1500 NGLELEEG
-1508 ELYTS
+1508 ELYPS
-1513 TEMHLKGTSSG
+1513 TEMHLKGASSG
-1524 ILRSGGNDTIYIYEP
+1524 ILRCGGNDTVYIYEP

-1548 AQGFLYFAITDRV
+1548 AQGFLHLAITDRV

-1582 EVALFQPNPIDR
+1582 EVALFQPSPIDR
-1594 AEDFFIARDGA
+1594 AEDFFVSRDGA
-1605 YVYIVPPEVHAIATA
+1605 YVYIVPPEVHAFPTA
-1620 GTTEWTELQ
+1620 GTKNWTELQ

-1641 DWNDVY
+1641 DWHDVY

-1655 NDAIVLMDACAKDQL
+1655 NDAIVLMDACATAQL
-1670 TIGPVETTSATTVML
+1670 TIGPVDGQSEKTLVLKKAARPESAPYQ
-1685 KAVEGSSA
+1685 SA
-1693 ILPIQITMN
+1693 ADVKLPTEITMN

-1742 VEDGKVEVKAGSK
+1742 IEDGLVELKAGSK

-1760 TIYYSTTNANWSGL
+1760 TIYYTAPNANWSGL

-1780 EIVGDG
+1780 EIIADG
-1786 NFRFMVPVPG
+1786 NFRFVVPVPE
-1796 KMFASTLGLTLHS
+1796 KMFASTLSLRLNS
-1809 ELEYLFDC
+1809 ELEYLFDR
-1817 GAYTMNVSNLGGSG
+1817 GAYAMNVANLSG
-1831 IVGFGGL
+1831 AGILGIGKITQNDFVRLCSG
-1838 TVKEFE
+1838 
-1844 KRCNNNGAIAERL
+1844 NGEVATRVSGA
-1857 AGPRVLRTTQ
+1857 RVLRTTQ
-1867 TQISEWSGLLA
+1867 TRISEWSGTLA
-1878 PWFQYMFDTWR
+1878 SWMGLFSWVVTE
-1889 VSVKLVVTGNDDTPP
+1889 KLVVAGEASAP
-1904 SVKRRLV
+1904 SVKRRLI
-1911 YSGTSGN
+1911 YSGTSG
-1918 TSSQYSGSDHVL
+1918 SSANSDHAL

-1976 DGDVIDLAARP
+1976 DGDVIDLATRP
-1987 SLASKYKLYSG
+1987 ALASKYKLYSG

-2003 KFKVDSFETQTNVIQ
+2003 KFNVASFATKTNVIQ
-2018 VPNGFTLGEKPLVM
+2018 VPSGFALGEKPLVM
-2032 LAVVGEGANEELR
+2032 LAVDGSGDLR
-2045 WKEVVLGDIENGY
+2045 WKEVELSDIENGY
-2058 LVWKTGGAEIGPLT
+2058 LVWKTQGAEIGPLT
-2072 LTLAAGENDFD
+2072 LNLAAGENDFN
-2083 TLVGRFHASG
+2083 TLVERFHASG

-2103 GSDSSIAIQDQLS
+2103 GVDSSIAIQDQLS

-2124 KNGVTVKG
+2124 KNGATVKG
-2132 LSPLKASLNTNPSGK
+2132 LSPLMASLNTNPSGK
-2147 LVFALQDTSTT
+2147 LVFTLQDISTT
-2158 QDLISVPNGFAY
+2158 QDLVNVPNDFTYAN
-2170 DVDNFSVEVVGPNGE
+2170 DFSVEVVGPSGE
-2185 TNPMGTWA
+2185 TNPMGTWTKS
-2193 VLEGKLVYKIVNVD
+2193 GNKLIYKIVDVEGD
-2207 EPTTGFKFDG
+2207 VTVGFKFDG
-2217 NLNSWGTHSV
+2217 NATSWGSKNTINAGNFGPDSY
-2227 SAPAALSDDTYVET
+2227 ALTRDGYGINTLQNPY
-2241 QKNGR
+2241 G
-2246 GVKYTSI
+2246 GGI
-2253 SRERYSNSNQFYL
+2253 YL
-2266 GANDWSF
+2266 GDTNDWSF
-2273 VWCVRLSPTTNGA
+2273 VWCVRLAPTVNGA
-2286 HFSLGTKNGGGL
+2286 HFSLGTRAGGGL
-2298 ALTTVDS
+2298 TLTTVDA
-2305 NHVALSRWNGGT
+2305 NHAALSRWKGGT
-2317 PAERLVVAEIS
+2317 AAEQLFTVEIPS
-2328 AATSRFYSYAVTYRA
+2328 ATSRFYSYAVTYRA

-2348 YVNGEEVGSSRDL
+2348 YANGEEVGSRLDL
-2361 DDATPLPSRVNWQ
+2361 EGATALASSVNWQ
-2374 LFSIHGGNVG
+2374 FFSVHGSNVDKIATSNG
-2384 NVADGKDGFLDDVR
+2384 GVIDDVR

-2424 TVAGEVI
+2424 TVAGEVV
-2431 ERNVNDFYVEEQIGN
+2431 ERNVNDFYVDGQIGN
-2446 ICIAGDGTLR
+2446 ICISGDGTLR
-2456 LIGDG
+2456 LVGVG
-2461 EARLCQLADQSRLV
+2461 EARLCQIDNQSRLV

-2488 DNPNPLDGH
+2488 GNPNPLDGH

-2514 VTALA
+2514 VTELA
-2519 NCDLRNITGEGTVE
+2519 NCDLSNITGEGTVE
-2533 FLATVADRYIY
+2533 FLATVADKYIY
-2544 LATNSFAETLSFC
+2544 PATNSFAETLSFC
-2557 NNTTIFLGPYWN
+2557 NNTTIYLGPYWN

-2623 TVSVKSDGETAT
+2623 TVTVKSDGEAAT

-2693 NAFTFNNDST
+2693 NAFTFNNDAT

-2751 EKNFKFLKNV
+2751 EDNFKFLKNV

-2809 GSTSGSVVSFED
+2809 GTTSGSAVSFED

-2855 YTFTGSGSIGSAKFS
+2855 YTFMGSGSIDSAKFS

-2881 GVTLMPTSI
+2881 GVTLTQSSI

-2980 KEELWAENLVWG
+2980 KEELWTENLVWG

-3009 KFFISVRGAA
+3009 KFFISVNGAT

-3071 FLFNDT
+3071 FLFNNT

-3097 IYSRVLN
+3097 LYTRVLN
-3104 TSEIKAYTELFP
+3104 ASEIKEYKELFP
-3116 KNPVIHRAPRI
+3116 RTPALRPPKVLFR
-3127 IVR
+3127 